1 MVSAISAFLG
11 IAGVSCRVASRFV
24 YYQMP
29 TVRRKKTTRYRD
41 RRSNDPLYEHQIQ
54 EAISG
59 VVSGKYKSF
68 RAASRVTKARIAVMC
83 ALRDSLTW
91 SCTDS
96 LVHAY

>member
-1 MVSAISAFLG
+1 MP
-11 IAGVSCRVASRFV
+11 RFV
-24 YYQMP
+24 DYQMP

-41 RRSNDPLYEHQIQ
+41 RQSNDPLYEGRIK

-59 VVSGKYKSF
+59 LESGKYKSF
-68 RAASRVTKARIAVMC
+68 RAASRTMKVQITVMH
-83 ALRDSLTW
+83 ALRDPLTW